1 MTEQETA
8 QIVYVIGAT
17 YPSMFQKY
25 DKEMYARLVRAWH
38 MVLQDFDYA
47 EANAGLRIFLSSET
61 KGFPPSPGQ
70 IVECIQMLRPTAETE
85 MTATE
90 AWGLVLKAV
99 RNSAYNAED
108 EFERLPPIC
117 KRAVGSPGNLREMA
131 LMDSTAVGSVEQSHF
146 IRTYNTM
153 VEREKLDA
161 KIPRQIRQM
170 IAAQKE
176 PQLPEYMPIPDID

>member
-17 YPSMFQKY
+17 YPSTFQRY

-38 MVLQDFDYA
+38 LVLQDYEYG
-47 EANAGLRIFLSSET
+47 EANAGLSIFLSSET

-70 IVECIQMLRPTAETE
+70 IVECIQRIRPTAETG

-90 AWGLVLKAV
+90 AWSLVLKAV

-108 EFERLPPIC
+108 EFEHLPPMC

-131 LMDSTAVGSVEQSHF
+131 LMDKNTVGSVEQSHF
-146 IRTYNTM
+146 IRTYNSL
-153 VEREKLDA
+153 VEREKQDA
-161 KIPRQIRQM
+161 KLPARVRQL
-170 IAAQKE
+170 IAAQTK
-176 PQLPEYMPIPDID
+176 PKLPEYMPVPDID

>member
-38 MVLQDFDYA
+38 MVLQDYEYG
-47 EANAGLRIFLSSET
+47 EANAGLRIYLSRET

-90 AWGLVLKAV
+90 AWSLVLKAV

-108 EFERLPPIC
+108 EFERLPPMC
-117 KRAVGSPGNLREMA
+117 KRAVGSPGTLREMA

-146 IRTYNTM
+146 IRTYNSL
-153 VEREKLDA
+153 VEREKLEA
-161 KIPRQIRQM
+161 KLPRQIRQL